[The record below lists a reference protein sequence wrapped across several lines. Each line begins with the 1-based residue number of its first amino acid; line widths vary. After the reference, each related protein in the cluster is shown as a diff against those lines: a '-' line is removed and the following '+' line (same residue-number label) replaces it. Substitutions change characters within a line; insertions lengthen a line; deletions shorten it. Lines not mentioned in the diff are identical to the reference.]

1 MAWQAILD
9 IAVVL
14 VSIYLVMAVATS
26 GLVELL
32 GSMLNWR
39 GNTLRDGIGRMLG
52 DPRMRSLARRVWTHP
67 LVASQ
72 PSGLRGPSYL
82 DSKVFG
88 LALADIVKESGEF
101 DSAVQG
107 GAVGAL
113 LRASGNDP
121 AAFRASAERWF
132 DEGMARVSG
141 AYKRR
146 THVVMLVFSLVV
158 AALSNID
165 SIQLVRTLA
174 QMPNDQRS
182 VLSDSLGHAA
192 AAPAPAPAPVP
203 ALAPDG
209 APAAGSEADMGVIAA
224 GIDSALDRI
233 GEVGKILPFVKPDTA
248 MGWAGKLVGWLITAV
263 AVAVGSQFWFGLLGN
278 VVRLSG
284 RRPGV

>member
-14 VSIYLVMAVATS
+14 VSIYLVMAAAAS

-32 GSMLNWR
+32 GSVLNWR

-67 LVASQ
+67 LIASQ
-72 PSGLRGPSYL
+72 PSGRRGPSYL

-88 LALADIVKESGEF
+88 LALADVVKESGEF
-101 DSAVQG
+101 DSTVQG

-121 AAFRASAERWF
+121 AAFRAGAERWF

-146 THVVMLVFSLVV
+146 THVVMLAFSLAV
-158 AALSNID
+158 AALCNID

-192 AAPAPAPAPVP
+192 AAPAPAP
-203 ALAPDG
+203 DS

-224 GIDSALDRI
+224 AVDAALGRI
-233 GEVGKILPFVKPDTA
+233 GEVGKVLPFVKPDSA
-248 MGWAGKLVGWLITAV
+248 MGWAGKIVGWLITAV
-263 AVAVGSQFWFGLLGN
+263 AAAVGSQFWFGLLGN

-284 RRPGV
+284 RRPGA